1 MKGSVISVKNN
12 VKNNRDK
19 IVETATKLFRFFGYN
34 GTSIDR
40 LIKTAGVSK
49 SNFYYYFESKEELGL
64 EVLGNILRSEE
75 ERISEILLNTD
86 MNPLE
91 RMVRFYEAAVYSKR
105 ELFLESGSF
114 FAKMSLEQGSIN
126 EKFRSVVEI
135 YFEKTVAAFGVCIEE
150 CKELGMVR
158 EGINTELLPNFLVSQ
173 VKGAIIMA
181 KVYNSY
187 DPIREAYEGVRSL
200 MVKEEWQ
207 HLLPDFD

>member
-1 MKGSVISVKNN
+1 
-12 VKNNRDK
+12 
-19 IVETATKLFRFFGYN
+19 
-34 GTSIDR
+34 
-40 LIKTAGVSK
+40 
-49 SNFYYYFESKEELGL
+49 
-64 EVLGNILRSEE
+64 
-75 ERISEILLNTD
+75 
-86 MNPLE
+86 
-91 RMVRFYEAAVYSKR
+91 
-105 ELFLESGSF
+105 
-114 FAKMSLEQGSIN
+114 MSLEQGSIN

>member
-91 RMVRFYEAAVYSKR
+91 RMVSFTKR
-105 ELFLESGSF
+105 QFILSESF
-114 FAKMSLEQGSIN
+114 F
-126 EKFRSVVEI
+126 
-135 YFEKTVAAFGVCIEE
+135 
-150 CKELGMVR
+150 
-158 EGINTELLPNFLVSQ
+158 
-173 VKGAIIMA
+173 
-181 KVYNSY
+181 
-187 DPIREAYEGVRSL
+187 
-200 MVKEEWQ
+200 
-207 HLLPDFD
+207 